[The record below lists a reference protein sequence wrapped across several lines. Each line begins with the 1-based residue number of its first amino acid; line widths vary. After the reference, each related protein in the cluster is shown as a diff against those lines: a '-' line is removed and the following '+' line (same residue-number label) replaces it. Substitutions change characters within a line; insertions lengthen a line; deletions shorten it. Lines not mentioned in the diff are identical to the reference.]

1 MPLRM
6 VKSSISGVIAHI
18 VVGEGER
25 VTKDQAVVMIEIM
38 KMEIAAESP
47 VDGVVISIFVKL
59 GDTIE
64 EGQPLF
70 SLET

>member
-1 MPLRM
+1 MPLRT
-6 VKSSISGVIAHI
+6 VKSSIAGVIAHI
-18 VVGEGER
+18 VVVEGTR
-25 VTKDQAVVMIEIM
+25 VTRDQAVVMIEIM

-47 VDGVVISIFVKL
+47 VDGVVMSIFVKP
-59 GDTIE
+59 GDTIQ

>member
-1 MPLRM
+1 MPLRV
-6 VKSSISGVIAHI
+6 VKSAISGVIAQ
-18 VVGEGER
+18 VAVAEGER
-25 VTKDQAVVMIEIM
+25 VTRDQAVVMIEIM

-47 VDGVVISIFVKL
+47 ADGCVRSLLVKL
-59 GDTIE
+59 GDTVE

>member
-6 VKSSISGVIAHI
+6 VKSSIAGVIAHI
-18 VVGEGER
+18 VVVTGER

-64 EGQPLF
+64 EGQLLF

>member
-1 MPLRM
+1 MPLRI
-6 VKSSISGVIAHI
+6 VKSSIAGVIAHI
-18 VVGEGER
+18 AVVEGTR
-25 VTKDQAVVMIEIM
+25 VTRDQAVVMIEIM

-47 VDGVVISIFVKL
+47 VDGVVTSIFVKP

>member
-1 MPLRM
+1 M
-6 VKSSISGVIAHI
+6 VKSSIAGVIAHI
-18 VVGEGER
+18 VVVEGER
-25 VTKDQAVVMIEIM
+25 VTRDQAVVMIEIM

-47 VDGVVISIFVKL
+47 VDGVVTSILVKL

-64 EGQPLF
+64 EGQLLF